1 MGNGFYAVYMGLF
14 AIVFLINDIIL
25 GGTALILGGTAL
37 GDCGIIMRVITSI
50 GAIISILMTVFC
62 LFACGCY
69 AYMAIVGY

>member
-14 AIVFLINDIIL
+14 AIVFLINDI
-25 GGTALILGGTAL
+25 ILGGTAL